1 MENSWPVRTRGST
14 AYLWDTVQYQIHGGD
29 SFSGMA
35 RTENNEESD
44 AIAEAMYY
52 DIFLTDEDLPILFT
66 PIDEVRFPIT
76 LPEDESMAWALAQLN
91 EEDGTPKDVD
101 IDALA
106 QQIVEGVSFDDAL
119 AEIDDSM
126 ISMLYNIEGYT
137 DAVLYK
143 GSGATAEEVAIFQMG
158 SSDDAKTA
166 LEQAQAH
173 IQSQIDSYE
182 SYIPEEVS
190 RLEDAVVRQDGS
202 YVSVVVS
209 ADAAAAEKMLDEAF

>member
-1 MENSWPVRTRGST
+1 MKKVM
-14 AYLWDTVQYQIHGGD
+14 LTV
-29 SFSGMA
+29 
-35 RTENNEESD
+35 
-44 AIAEAMYY
+44 
-52 DIFLTDEDLPILFT
+52 
-66 PIDEVRFPIT
+66 
-76 LPEDESMAWALAQLN
+76 LAAAVLLCSCGEQTK
-91 EEDGTPKDVD
+91 EVD

>member
-1 MENSWPVRTRGST
+1 
-14 AYLWDTVQYQIHGGD
+14 
-29 SFSGMA
+29 
-35 RTENNEESD
+35 
-44 AIAEAMYY
+44 
-52 DIFLTDEDLPILFT
+52 
-66 PIDEVRFPIT
+66 
-76 LPEDESMAWALAQLN
+76 
-91 EEDGTPKDVD
+91 
-101 IDALA
+101 
-106 QQIVEGVSFDDAL
+106 
-119 AEIDDSM
+119 
-126 ISMLYNIEGYT
+126 
-137 DAVLYK
+137 
-143 GSGATAEEVAIFQMG
+143 MG

>member
-1 MENSWPVRTRGST
+1 MKKVM
-14 AYLWDTVQYQIHGGD
+14 LTV
-29 SFSGMA
+29 
-35 RTENNEESD
+35 
-44 AIAEAMYY
+44 
-52 DIFLTDEDLPILFT
+52 
-66 PIDEVRFPIT
+66 
-76 LPEDESMAWALAQLN
+76 LAAAVLLCSCGEQ
-91 EEDGTPKDVD
+91 PKDVD

-190 RLEDAVVRQDGS
+190 SLEDAVVPQEGS
-202 YVSVVVS
+202 YVSGVVS

>member
-1 MENSWPVRTRGST
+1 MKKVMLTVLAAGVLLCSWGE
-14 AYLWDTVQYQIHGGD
+14 Q
-29 SFSGMA
+29 
-35 RTENNEESD
+35 
-44 AIAEAMYY
+44 
-52 DIFLTDEDLPILFT
+52 
-66 PIDEVRFPIT
+66 
-76 LPEDESMAWALAQLN
+76 
-91 EEDGTPKDVD
+91 PKDVD